1 MKVVEVA
8 AVAGGRE
15 GADPRKV
22 SVAAG
27 ALHSPP
33 VRGCAASTYS
43 LPAEVSAGEA
53 FPGTSL
59 ILAWTPAERGS
70 VPAGGQHP

>member
-1 MKVVEVA
+1 MKVVNVA
-8 AVAGGRE
+8 AAAGGRE

-22 SVAAG
+22 SVVAG
-27 ALHSPP
+27 TLHSPP

-43 LPAEVSAGEA
+43 LPAGMSAGEA
-53 FPGTSL
+53 FPGISL
-59 ILAWTPAERGS
+59 ILTWTPAERSS